1 MSSST
6 SPTSTSRTPLIVGGI
21 AALVAILAVVA
32 ILVAGSDDEGDASG
46 NGAAPP
52 PATESRQPAEFRGEA
67 RDVEIEGEAL
77 PPYPDGAG
85 PDPAIG
91 MRPPLL
97 VAEDA
102 SGVVHTI
109 SPDIA
114 GPTLLVFLAHW
125 CPACN
130 NEVPSIMRVSES
142 GGFPP
147 DLNVYAVL
155 TGLAPD
161 RPNFPPSRWLADLGW
176 PYVAVADGLD
186 FDVSPATWAAA
197 NAFGLT
203 AYPYSVLV
211 NDGVVVDR
219 WTGELGDPNLAA
231 RVASHV
237 S

>member
-6 SPTSTSRTPLIVGGI
+6 PRQSSRTPLVIGVI
-21 AALVAILAVVA
+21 AAAVVLLAVVA
-32 ILVAGSDDEGDASG
+32 IIVAAGGDDGETGG
-46 NGAAPP
+46 NGGAPP
-52 PATESRQPAEFRGEA
+52 PATSRQPAEFRGEA
-67 RDVEIEGEAL
+67 RDVEIEGDAL
-77 PPYPDGAG
+77 PPYVQAVG

-102 SGVVHTI
+102 GGTVHTI

-130 NEVPSIMRVSES
+130 SEVPSIIRVSEA
-142 GGFPP
+142 GGFPD

-155 TGLAPD
+155 TGIAPD
-161 RPNFPPSRWLADLGW
+161 RPNFPPSRWIADFDW

-186 FDVSPATWAAA
+186 LDVSPATWAASE
-197 NAFGLT
+197 AFGLT

-211 NDGVVVDR
+211 VDGVVVDR
-219 WTGELGDPNLAA
+219 WTGELGDANLAA
-231 RVASHV
+231 RIDSHV